1 MSKHG
6 KSTYSIQSVDHAID
20 LLEQFCAKDAEL
32 GVTDLS
38 RRMKLPKNKVFRLLS
53 TLKAKNFVEQNQQ
66 SENYRLGYK
75 VMELRQ
81 TVVRHLRPLE
91 YWRPLLEAL
100 ARECNETICYS
111 VLDNF
116 DVVTIDKY
124 ECSHA
129 LRASPQIGAL
139 LPSYCTSAGKAML
152 ATMKEEVVE
161 QHLSSSRF
169 MKHTPHTITDPD
181 KLRQQLQ
188 EIARRGYAV
197 GTEEME
203 IGVRSVGVVIR
214 DHSSRTVGAIS
225 LLGPCQRLDDKC
237 LNDKLIPLMLET
249 AAELSAKLGYCE
261 IVEPARPKITR
272 IGREYDNSLYLPS
285 HS

>member
-1 MSKHG
+1 MNISSV

-53 TLKAKNFVEQNQQ
+53 TLKAKNFIEQNQQ

-111 VLDNF
+111 VLDHF

-124 ECSHA
+124 ECTHA
-129 LRASPQIGAL
+129 LGRLPDRRAAAFI
-139 LPSYCTSAGKAML
+139 CTSAGKAML
-152 ATMKEEVVE
+152 AAMKEEVME
-161 QHLSSSRF
+161 QHLSCSRF
-169 MKHTPHTITDPD
+169 VKHTPHTIIDPD

-188 EIARRGYAV
+188 EIARLGYAV
-197 GTEEME
+197 GREEME
-203 IGVRSVGVVIR
+203 IGVREVWGSPFAT
-214 DHSSRTVGAIS
+214 TVYV
-225 LLGPCQRLDDKC
+225 
-237 LNDKLIPLMLET
+237 
-249 AAELSAKLGYCE
+249 LSE
-261 IVEPARPKITR
+261 R
-272 IGREYDNSLYLPS
+272 S
-285 HS
+285 H